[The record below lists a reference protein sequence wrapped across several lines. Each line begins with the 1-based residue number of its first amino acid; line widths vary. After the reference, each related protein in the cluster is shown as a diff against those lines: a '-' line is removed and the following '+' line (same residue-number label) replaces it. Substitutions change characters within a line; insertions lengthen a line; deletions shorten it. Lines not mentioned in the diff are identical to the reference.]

1 MGYFLIRCLNLT
13 FKESGSG
20 FSAEKDEEDGEDD
33 AHEEK
38 MAEEEAGAEA
48 EEAGDGETE
57 DVDEVDNEATPE
69 PVDDYDY
76 ELKASSTH
84 KQMVFFKI

>member
-1 MGYFLIRCLNLT
+1 MGCLNLT

-20 FSAEKDEEDGEDD
+20 FSAEKDEEDGEKED
-33 AHEEK
+33 AGEDVHEEE

-48 EEAGDGETE
+48 EEAGDGEME

-84 KQMVFFKI
+84 KQMFFL